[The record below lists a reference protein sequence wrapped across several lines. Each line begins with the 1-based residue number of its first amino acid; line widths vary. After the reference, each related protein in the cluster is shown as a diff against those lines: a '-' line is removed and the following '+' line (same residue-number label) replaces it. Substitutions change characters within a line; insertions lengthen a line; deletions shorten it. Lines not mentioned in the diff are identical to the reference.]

1 MIQTYEHLYRLYSN
15 LGADDVQTKIFY
27 SGLLALLKSMIN
39 EIYSLKCQVKD
50 LS

>member
-1 MIQTYEHLYRLYSN
+1 MLRDYEHLYRLYTSM
-15 LGADDVQTKIFY
+15 GSEDVQTKIFY
-27 SGLLALLKSMIN
+27 SGLLKLIKEMIN